1 MEKKAV
7 PVSELTRV
15 GFSAGCCLIHDFPF
29 LWKKKSLPGLV
40 FPSQHFSWRSHRVLF
55 VILYVA
61 VESFRNQLPFL
72 S

>member
-1 MEKKAV
+1 VEKKAV

-15 GFSAGCCLIHDFPF
+15 GFSASCCLIHDFPF
-29 LWKKKSLPGLV
+29 LWKKVSLPRLV
-40 FPSQHFSWRSHRVLF
+40 FLSQHFSWRSRHVLL

-61 VESFRNQLPFL
+61 VETFRNKLPFL